1 MKTIHNTIIVIIVLS
16 CLISIVQIATSQTQP
31 KFIFKHVDFSG
42 GFVMGLS
49 FSHDNTKLITNG
61 GMHTMMWDL
70 KTGELIMRFP
80 ENSGFGAVDFSQDD
94 KMIVTSY
101 DVHAYVAIWDAQTGN
116 EIKIIKG
123 ELDSTP
129 PTVYTAVTFSRDGE
143 KVLCGDENGSL
154 YVIDIT
160 QEKVVQKFKYLG
172 GYMKNIQT
180 FPDGVRVVAS
190 SSIVSLQSGEI
201 IRKFDS
207 PIFLSYDG
215 RSLFKFSVEDILG
228 NWFFTT
234 YELDSN
240 TYNKKNEYTPFLSNG
255 TDQAISPNGK
265 FIACSGRTKAD
276 AIVKE
281 IPRIINLETNK
292 TARTFAVEGTPDD
305 VFDMVKFSRDGNMV
319 AFVKGDT
326 VYLYDISGLTA
337 GVKGAETM
345 QP

>member
-1 MKTIHNTIIVIIVLS
+1 MKIIYKTNIALIVLF
-16 CLISIVQIATSQTQP
+16 CVISIVQIANSQVYP
-31 KFIFKHVDFSG
+31 KYIFKHTDVNGYIG
-42 GFVMGLS
+42 GLA
-49 FSHDNTKLITNG
+49 FSHDHNKLITTG
-61 GMHTMMWDL
+61 GQYAMMWDL
-70 KTGELIMRFP
+70 NTGQHVMTFP
-80 ENSGFGAVDFSQDD
+80 PYSGYYAIDFSQDD
-94 KMIVTSY
+94 KKIVTNH
-101 DVHAYVAIWDAQTGN
+101 VNHATVAIWDVLTGD
-116 EIKIIKG
+116 EIKTIKG
-123 ELDSTP
+123 EIDSRP
-129 PTVYTAVTFSRDGE
+129 PSWYTAVTFSRDGE
-143 KVLCGDENGSL
+143 SILCGDENGSL
-154 YVIDIT
+154 YVIDIN

-172 GYMKNIQT
+172 GYIKNIQT

-215 RSLFKFSVEDILG
+215 RSLFTFSVEDILG

-240 TYNKKNEYTPFLSNG
+240 TYDKKNEYTPFLSNG

-281 IPRIINLETNK
+281 MPRIIDLETNK
-292 TARTFAVEGTPDD
+292 TAQTFAVEGMPGD

-326 VYLYDISGLTA
+326 VYLYDISGLAA